1 MNTIAIILAGGVGQ
15 RLNAERPKQYIEV
28 HGESIL
34 QHTLRAFQGM
44 VDQVV
49 VVCQQEWRTYVEGCQ
64 QEGLPQRTAPA
75 GKTGYESL
83 CNAISSLSGEA
94 ADTLVVIHDAVRPLV
109 SQEVIADNLRVARQ
123 CGNAIAAI
131 DIYET
136 LLLSPDGAT
145 VRGMTRRESMYRAQ
159 TPQTFTL
166 GTLRQMIQQA
176 QERCV
181 LDAQS
186 ACTLATQL
194 GYELHLSQGD
204 LRNFKITTTTDLAL
218 YEALIS

>member
-1 MNTIAIILAGGVGQ
+1 MKTIAIILAGGVGQ

-28 HGESIL
+28 RGESIL
-34 QHTLRAFQGM
+34 QHTLCAFRGM

-49 VVCQQEWRTYVEGCQ
+49 VVCQQEWCSYVEGCK
-64 QEGLPQRTAPA
+64 QEDLPLRTAPA

-83 CNAISSLSGEA
+83 CNAITSLTNEP
-94 ADTLVVIHDAVRPLV
+94 ADTFVLIHDAVRPLV
-109 SQEVIADNLRVARQ
+109 SQEVIADNLRVARE
-123 CGNAIAAI
+123 CGNAIAAVS
-131 DIYET
+131 IYET
-136 LLLSPDGAT
+136 LLLSPDGST

-166 GTLRQMIQQA
+166 GTLRQMMQQA

-204 LRNFKITTTTDLAL
+204 LRNFKITTHSDLAL
-218 YEALIS
+218 YEALIP